1 MYSKIVQHKGKRR
14 DGGVCNYRDNIEQ
27 GEDILILK
35 GCVTREKTEDF
46 LANRRSTSWATIILD
61 KLH

>member
-1 MYSKIVQHKGKRR
+1 M
-14 DGGVCNYRDNIEQ
+14 GVFVIDRDNIEQ

-35 GCVTREKTEDF
+35 GCVTKEKTEDF
-46 LANRRSTSWATIILD
+46 LANRSSTSWATIILN